1 MGRFRNK
8 VRDFL
13 ARHWKGKTAGQRV
26 LRGLLFGFFLV
37 ISGAAFFVMLVWLG
51 IFGPLPDKQDLQ
63 DINNPIA
70 SEVYSADSVLL
81 GRYYIEERSYLKPN
95 DIPASLKKI
104 LIATEDARFYEHD
117 GVDYRSLGRVL
128 VKTLLLQNES
138 AGGGSTLTQQLAKNL
153 FPRKSYGFLSMPVN
167 KVREFIVAK
176 RLEDLYSKD
185 EILVMYL
192 NTVPFA
198 DNTYGIKTAAE
209 RFFSVPVKSLSYDQ
223 SAVLVGMLKA
233 NHYYNPRLFPDRALQ
248 RRNVV
253 LAQASKYGVLSESE
267 RKSLQE
273 RPLGIKLSTT
283 SGQGQN
289 AGLAP
294 YFRSHIK
301 EQLIQWCTDNRKADG
316 TPYNLYKDGLKIYT
330 TINAR
335 VQQHAEEAMASHMKV
350 LQGKFQKQLNASLLD
365 KIVKQKIKQLPQY
378 KTLSAQGLIDSE
390 ILKRLKKPE
399 LTKVFSWEGEKQ
411 VKLSIYDS
419 VKHHLQFLQTGL
431 MAMDPHSGD
440 VLAWVGGI
448 NHQYFKYDHVKESTK
463 RQIGSTFKPI
473 VYAAAL
479 ENGIGPCSYISARK
493 TVYTNMDDW
502 TPENTDDESYEKK
515 YSMEG
520 GLSGSVNTVSVKLIE
535 KTGIRNAIQVARK
548 MGINSELPAVPSIAL
563 GTPSISVKEMVAAYS
578 VFASGGVY
586 HQPKYLTT
594 ITDRRGKVL
603 HEFESEKPKKALSKE
618 TTQMMIHM
626 LQSVVSGGTASSL
639 RNVYGLTNELAGK
652 TGTTQS
658 NVDGWFIAISP
669 AIVVGTWV
677 GSDDPRLHFR
687 STAMGQ
693 GAATALPIV
702 AKFFQHANKDE
713 KLNEMMFADFE
724 PVDERLLETLDC
736 APSKSDANFLQ
747 RLFNIKKKTKV
758 TKFKGARKKEGGLFA
773 RENKKK
779 D

>member
-1 MGRFRNK
+1 MRSSKDKIKHFFIRN
-8 VRDFL
+8 
-13 ARHWKGKTAGQRV
+13 WKGKTAVQRLLRILV
-26 LRGLLFGFFLV
+26 LSFLTI
-37 ISGAAFFVMLVWLG
+37 ISGALFFVFLVWLG
-51 IFGPLPDKQDLQ
+51 VFGPLPDKKDLL

-81 GRYYIEERSYLKPN
+81 GRYYIEERSYLKPT
-95 DIPASLKKI
+95 DIPESLKKI
-104 LIATEDARFYEHD
+104 LVATEDARFYQHS
-117 GVDYRSLGRVL
+117 GIDYRSLARVL

-153 FPRKSYGFLSMPVN
+153 FPRKSFGFLSLPVN
-167 KVREFIVAK
+167 KVREFIVAR
-176 RLEDLYSKD
+176 RLENLYTKD
-185 EILVMYL
+185 EILVLYL

-209 RFFSVPVKSLSYDQ
+209 RFFSVSVNGLSYDQ

-233 NHYYNPRLFPDRALQ
+233 NHYYNPRLFPERSLQ

-253 LAQASKYGVLSESE
+253 LAQARKYGFISEAE
-267 RKSLQE
+267 NESLQAK
-273 RPLGIKLSTT
+273 PLGIRLSTT

-301 EQLIQWCTDNRKADG
+301 KELVKWCEENRKPDG
-316 TPYNLYKDGLKIYT
+316 SPYNLYKDGLKIYT
-330 TINAR
+330 SIDAR
-335 VQQHAEEAMASHMKV
+335 VQEQAERAVMAHMKV
-350 LQGKFQKQLNASLLD
+350 LQEKFSAQLSKSQLD
-365 KIVKQKIKQLPQY
+365 KIASQKVKTLPQF
-378 KTLSAQGLIDSE
+378 KALKAQGLNESQIMA
-390 ILKRLKKPE
+390 RLKKPE
-399 LTKVFSWEGEKQ
+399 LTKVFSWEGERQ
-411 VKLSIYDS
+411 VKMSIYDS
-419 VKHHLQFLQTGL
+419 VKHHIRFLQTGL
-431 MAMDPHSGD
+431 MAMDPHSGNI
-440 VLAWVGGI
+440 LAWVGGI
-448 NHQYFKYDHVKESTK
+448 DHQYFKFDHVRQSTK

-502 TPENTDDESYEKK
+502 APENTDDDTYDKK

-520 GLSGSVNTVSVKLIE
+520 GLSESVNTVSVKLIE
-535 KTGIRNAIQVARK
+535 KTGIRNAINVARK
-548 MGINSELPAVPSIAL
+548 MGIESELPAVPSIAL

-578 VFASGGVY
+578 VFASGGMY
-586 HQPKYLTT
+586 HEPRYLLS

-603 HEFESEKPKKALSKE
+603 HSFESEKPQRAISKE
-618 TTQMMIHM
+618 TAQMMIHM
-626 LQSVVSGGTASSL
+626 LESVVSGGTASSL
-639 RNVYGLTNELAGK
+639 RHVYGLSNDIAGK

-669 AIVVGTWV
+669 AIVVGAWV
-677 GSDDPRLHFR
+677 GSDDPRLHFK
-687 STAMGQ
+687 TTTLGQ

-702 AKFFQHANKDE
+702 AKLFQNANKDE
-713 KLNEMMFADFE
+713 ELRLMMQAKFD
-724 PVDERLLETLDC
+724 PLSERLLNRLDC

-758 TKFKGARKKEGGLFA
+758 TKFKGKKRGGGIFA
-773 RENKKK
+773 RDNKKK